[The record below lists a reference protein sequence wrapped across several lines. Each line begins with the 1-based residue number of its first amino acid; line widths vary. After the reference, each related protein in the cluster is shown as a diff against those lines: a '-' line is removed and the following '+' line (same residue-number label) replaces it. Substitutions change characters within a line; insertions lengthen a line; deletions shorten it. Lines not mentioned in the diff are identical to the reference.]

1 LSCCCLAAADRAPGA
16 RLEGRS
22 EGTTFS
28 ADTVFSA
35 NLSGS
40 IAGSQFFF
48 TSEGK
53 QMKDVVIVDSV
64 RTGLAKAFRGSF
76 NLTRSDDMLAHCI
89 DSLLDRNPNLGADE
103 VEDVVVGAASHTGE
117 QDGNLARLAV
127 ILSKLPVTAAGVTIN
142 RFCSSGLQS
151 IAIAANQIAS
161 GQTEVAI
168 AGGVDSISMRTRQE
182 PGKAKQNKRL
192 IEEKPDIFMAMGNTA
207 EVVARRYQVTREAQD
222 EYALQSQQRYAAA
235 VASGQIGEEIV
246 PMQATMLKVDKATG
260 EESRVEVTV
269 DKDECNRPQTTLE
282 GLAGLAPAFEEDGS
296 VTAGNASQLSDG
308 ASMTLLMTA
317 DRAAQLGLEPL
328 GIFRGFT
335 VAGCE
340 PDEMGIGPVF
350 AIPRLLKNAG
360 ISQDDVDLWELNE
373 AFASQ
378 CLYCRDALGI
388 DNDIYNVLGGSISIG
403 HPFGMTGSRQ
413 TGLILRELRRRSK
426 KYGVVTMC
434 IGGGQGA
441 AGLFEAA

>member
-1 LSCCCLAAADRAPGA
+1 MG
-16 RLEGRS
+16 
-22 EGTTFS
+22 
-28 ADTVFSA
+28 
-35 NLSGS
+35 
-40 IAGSQFFF
+40 
-48 TSEGK
+48 
-53 QMKDVVIVDSV
+53 DVVIVDSV

-76 NLTRSDDMLAHCI
+76 NMTRSDDMLAHCI
-89 DSLLDRNPNLGADE
+89 DSLLDRNSQVAADE
-103 VEDVVVGAASHTGE
+103 VEDVVVGAASHAGE

-127 ILSKLPVTAAGVTIN
+127 VLSKLPITAAGVTIN

-151 IAIAANQIAS
+151 IAIAANQIAT
-161 GQTEVAI
+161 GQTQVAI

-182 PGKAKQNKRL
+182 PGKAQQNQRL
-192 IEEKPDIFMAMGNTA
+192 VDEKPDIFMAMGNTA
-207 EVVARRYQVTREAQD
+207 EVVARRYQVTREMQD

-235 VASGQIGEEIV
+235 VEAGKIAEEIV
-246 PMQATMLKVDKATG
+246 PMQATMLKVDKETG
-260 EESRVEVTV
+260 EESHETVTV
-269 DKDECNRPQTTLE
+269 DKDECNRPTTTLY
-282 GLAGLAPAFEEDGS
+282 GLASLPPAFEDDGS

-308 ASMTLLMTA
+308 ASMTMLMSA
-317 DRAAQLGLEPL
+317 ERAAQLGIEPL
-328 GIFRGFT
+328 GIYRGFT

-350 AIPRLLKNAG
+350 AIPRLLENAG
-360 ISQDDVDLWELNE
+360 LKQDDIDIWELNE

-378 CLYCRDALGI
+378 CLYCRDALGL
-388 DNDIYNVLGGSISIG
+388 DNDKYNVLGGSISIG

-413 TGLILRELRRRSK
+413 TGLVLRELRRTNK